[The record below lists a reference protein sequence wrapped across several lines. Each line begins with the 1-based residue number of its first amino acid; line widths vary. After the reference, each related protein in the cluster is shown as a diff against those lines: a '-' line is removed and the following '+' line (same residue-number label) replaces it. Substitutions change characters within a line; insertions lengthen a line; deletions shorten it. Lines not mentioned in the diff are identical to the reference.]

1 MGFRDEVCLGLNEG
15 RGEVELLGATAGK
28 GLVAVAVNFRSKV
41 CLGPTEGRGEVEL
54 LGVIAG
60 KGLVAVAASFEMV

>member
-1 MGFRDEVCLGLNEG
+1 M
-15 RGEVELLGATAGK
+15 
-28 GLVAVAVNFRSKV
+28 AVAVNFRGKA
-41 CLGPTEGRGEVEL
+41 CLGLTEGRGEVEL